1 MKPPRSWRW
10 IIGFSVLLILWTL
23 GATFVRSTRADL
35 PPKVLEQLYPSPLQI
50 LKAATEVHVK
60 DLVWQA
66 STSSFRV
73 LAGFLAAAIVALPLG
88 FGMGRSRALAAAF
101 EPANDFLRYL
111 PVAGFGSLT
120 IFLLGVGNA
129 SAIAVVFLGT
139 VFHLVV
145 ASANAS
151 SRISPAYVD
160 LATTLGLDWRR
171 RLRTILIPAAAP
183 ELQDAIR
190 ISVGWAWSYVTL
202 AEIMGTEGGLG
213 QAIEVARRYVRTDLA
228 LFWIGVVGV
237 LGVVSDQLMR
247 WWQRK
252 RIHWSTC
259 LPKRSAF
266 ETTPARDNYRNC
278 DPGSIELKRIEKEF
292 RRDKASSLVVFSD
305 LNLHIRPRSFTVIL
319 GPSGCGKS
327 TLLRMIA
334 GVEKPD
340 QGDVNVCSTGIGL
353 MQQNYPA
360 LPWFTVWQNLELAL
374 GNGRVCIAPD
384 EQKQVI
390 VKALTRVG
398 LYGWQD
404 AYPEQL
410 SGGMRQRLA
419 LARIL
424 VMKPSVILL
433 DEPLGA
439 IDAFRRRELQKLLR
453 NVCETEG
460 ATFVMVTHDV
470 SEALTIADRVVVL
483 GDTGQGILED
493 RLVRVSGAT
502 AAAEEEERIIS
513 LLRSTRLTFAAG
525 TWSEYRP
532 LKESRIAGNAGER
545 YEIWQG
551 LATLERFESIRS
563 GLAAGAFLSLP
574 ALVRNEEKLADL
586 DLLVVHAFSQP
597 KSAAVCEHI
606 VLRKGR
612 PMAPV
617 DRRWAAPEGGLAH
630 QVIARIA
637 PGARIDLNPPD
648 DAACVRAL
656 MEGAA
661 DACVIDRKL
670 VRTLLTDAQLAE
682 LEFVPLPDG
691 VWEEIWTV
699 LVISRELWQD
709 HTELVE
715 QTITQLADNV
725 RLAGSKSNPDV
736 RYPSREESIQLLQPS
751 GQVAKAFKHW
761 GGGEL
766 PVITTQAVND

>member
-1 MKPPRSWRW
+1 MKSPRTWRW
-10 IIGFSVLLILWTL
+10 IIGFAVLLFLWTV
-23 GATFVRSTRADL
+23 GAAFVRATRSDL
-35 PPKVLEQLYPSPLQI
+35 PTNVLEQLYPSPLQI
-50 LKAATEVHVK
+50 VRAAEEIHIE
-60 DLVWQA
+60 DLLSQVA
-66 STSSFRV
+66 VSSFRV
-73 LAGFLAAAIVALPLG
+73 MAGFLAAAIFALPLG
-88 FGMGRSRALAAAF
+88 FAMGRNQALASAF

-111 PVAGFGSLT
+111 PVAGFSSLT

-145 ASANAS
+145 AAANAS
-151 SRISPAYVD
+151 HRISPGYVD
-160 LATTLGLDWRR
+160 LAITLGLGWRR

-202 AEIMGTEGGLG
+202 AEIMGTEGGIG

-237 LGVVSDQLMR
+237 LGLVSDQLMR
-247 WWQRK
+247 RWQRR
-252 RIHWSTC
+252 RIQWSTC
-259 LPKRSAF
+259 LPKRPP
-266 ETTPARDNYRNC
+266 TDNAVVDASPYPDLGAIDLREI
-278 DPGSIELKRIEKEF
+278 DKEF
-292 RRDKASSLVVFSD
+292 RRAVDDSVVIFSG
-305 LNLHIRPRSFTVIL
+305 LNLKIQPRSFTVIL

-327 TLLRMIA
+327 TLLRIMA
-334 GVEKPD
+334 GVEKAD
-340 QGDVNVCSTGIGL
+340 RGTVNLRSARIGL

-374 GNGRVCIAPD
+374 GNGHVSVPRDV
-384 EQKQVI
+384 QKQII

-424 VMKPSVILL
+424 VMKPNIILL

-439 IDAFRRRELQKLLR
+439 VDAFRRRELQKLLR

-493 RLVRVSGAT
+493 RLVGASGAT
-502 AAAEEEERIIS
+502 LQEEDRIIS

-525 TWSEYRP
+525 TWSEYQP
-532 LKESRIAGNAGER
+532 LKESRIAGKAGER

-551 LATLERFESIRS
+551 LSTLARFDAVRS

-574 ALVRNEEKLADL
+574 ALVRNKRLLQDL
-586 DLLVVHAFSQP
+586 DLVAVHAFSQP

-606 VLRKGR
+606 IVRNG
-612 PMAPV
+612 APQEPAE
-617 DRRWAAPEGGLAH
+617 RRWAAPGGGLAN

-637 PGARIDLNPPD
+637 PGADIDSSYPD
-648 DAACVRAL
+648 DAACVQAL
-656 MEGAA
+656 ISGAA
-661 DACVIDRKL
+661 DACVIDQK
-670 VRTLLTDAQLAE
+670 
-682 LEFVPLPDG
+682 
-691 VWEEIWTV
+691 
-699 LVISRELWQD
+699 LVIS
-709 HTELVE
+709 
-715 QTITQLADNV
+715 
-725 RLAGSKSNPDV
+725 SNPRSDIRGAFV
-736 RYPSREESIQLLQPS
+736 R
-751 GQVAKAFKHW
+751 AK
-761 GGGEL
+761 GRS
-766 PVITTQAVND
+766 V